1 MKYLIFGLGN
11 MGPEYAKTRHNA
23 GFMLVDRMAAEKDGE
38 WKSKRYAWRA
48 EVKFKGRNFIL
59 LKPTTYMN
67 LSGNAVRYWI
77 KKEKVE
83 TDRILIAVDD
93 VALPLGVLRMRAK
106 GGDGGH
112 NGLINIIEQLGTQI
126 FPRLRIGI
134 GDEFHQ
140 GYQVNY
146 VLSEFSDSEMEIV
159 NPALDRGV
167 EMIKSF
173 GTIGIQRTMNFFN
186 K

>member
-11 MGPEYAKTRHNA
+11 IGPEYAETRHNA
-23 GFMLVDRMAAEKDGE
+23 GFMVVDRMAAAAETE
-38 WKSKRYAWRA
+38 WVSKRYAWRA
-48 EVKFKGRNFIL
+48 DVKFKGRNFIL

-67 LSGNAVRYWI
+67 LSGKAVRYWMG
-77 KKEKVE
+77 KEKV
-83 TDRILIAVDD
+83 DVNRILVVVDD
-93 VALPLGVLRMRAK
+93 IALPLGTLRMRAK

-112 NGLINIIEQLGTQI
+112 NGLINIIEQLGTQV

-140 GYQVNY
+140 GYQVDF
-146 VLSEFSDSEMEIV
+146 VLGKFREEENKVIKAS
-159 NPALDRGV
+159 LDLAI
-167 EMIKSF
+167 EMIKSY
-173 GTIGIQRTMNFFN
+173 GTIGITRTMNFFN